1 MAKTLLD
8 WKTIHAADLEV
19 MRANTARWVH
29 TGLIKRPE
37 DVRIHVRKV
46 MSAKPPKMA
55 HGKKAR
61 KTSHA

>member
-37 DVRIHVRKV
+37 DVRIHASKA
-46 MSAKPPKMA
+46 MSAKPKKRA
-55 HGKKAR
+55 HANHG
-61 KTSHA
+61 